1 VRVIIAGGRNMAAKI
16 GRKNVLR
23 LIDEACFPTDLIDHV
38 VSGAAAGVD
47 LIGMQ
52 WARDR
57 GIPIRTYIPDWET
70 YGRAAGPLRNAKMA
84 GNAEALILIW
94 DGQSRGSASMLR
106 EARKRNLLI
115 YECLI
120 TGSYNTRIWYRHS
133 EIDVR
138 YLAEI
143 RSRGRQATPESMAA
157 NHARYREL
165 FEREEN

>member
-84 GNAEALILIW
+84 SNAEALILIW

-120 TGSYNTRIWYRHS
+120 TGSYRVHTWRRYNEAEMRH
-133 EIDVR
+133 
-138 YLAEI
+138 LAEQ
-143 RSRGRQATPESMAA
+143 RLQRRRATPESMAE

-165 FEREEN
+165 FTEDED